1 MRHSLKF
8 LYFIPL
14 LVISFCSYSQE
25 TDNKDDIV
33 SFADV
38 DPEYPGGMAA
48 LYHFL
53 SSNINYPE
61 RALKKGIQGKCLV
74 GFIVDKEGNI
84 IDVKVLKKVKRC
96 KECDDEAM
104 RVIKL
109 MPQWKPGYV
118 KGKPVKCR
126 YQIPI
131 NFKLVD

>member
-1 MRHSLKF
+1 MQYSLKF
-8 LYFIPL
+8 LYFIPFL
-14 LVISFCSYSQE
+14 FISLCSYNQE

-33 SFADV
+33 LFADV
-38 DPEYPGGMAA
+38 DPEYPGGMTA

-74 GFIVDKEGNI
+74 GFIVDKEGYISEVNVI
-84 IDVKVLKKVKRC
+84 QKVRKC
-96 KECDDEAM
+96 KECDAEAI

-109 MPQWKPGYV
+109 MPQWKSGYV